1 MEPAPS
7 HDHQRRQEPPPR
19 QDEPHDYQ
27 RLNAEAVKTTV
38 LRLSERIEARFPD
51 RNLRHVC
58 RSLAGA
64 VDDLLIQP
72 QSRWYSV
79 AKVGSRALLGL
90 IGLIAVVGITM
101 LIVQAA
107 DDRSPET
114 VWEWIQIIESIINDV
129 VFAGIA
135 IFFLWQFPGRL
146 QRAHDLEA
154 LHRLRSLA
162 HVIDMHQLTKDPE
175 RLRPDFKPTSASM
188 DIGLDAI
195 QLGNYLDYC
204 SEMLSLVGKT
214 AALFAEK
221 STDTAV
227 LHTVEGIEDLTTGM
241 SRKIWQK
248 IALLPRGQALGS

>member
-1 MEPAPS
+1 M
-7 HDHQRRQEPPPR
+7 
-19 QDEPHDYQ
+19 
-27 RLNAEAVKTTV
+27 
-38 LRLSERIEARFPD
+38 
-51 RNLRHVC
+51 
-58 RSLAGA
+58 
-64 VDDLLIQP
+64 
-72 QSRWYSV
+72 
-79 AKVGSRALLGL
+79 
-90 IGLIAVVGITM
+90 
-101 LIVQAA
+101 
-107 DDRSPET
+107 
-114 VWEWIQIIESIINDV
+114 

-204 SEMLSLVGKT
+204 SEMLSLVGKA
-214 AALFAEK
+214 AALFVEK

-227 LHTVEGIEDLTTGM
+227 LHTVEGIEDLTT
-241 SRKIWQK
+241 
-248 IALLPRGQALGS
+248 A

>member
-1 MEPAPS
+1 
-7 HDHQRRQEPPPR
+7 
-19 QDEPHDYQ
+19 
-27 RLNAEAVKTTV
+27 
-38 LRLSERIEARFPD
+38 
-51 RNLRHVC
+51 
-58 RSLAGA
+58 
-64 VDDLLIQP
+64 
-72 QSRWYSV
+72 
-79 AKVGSRALLGL
+79 
-90 IGLIAVVGITM
+90 
-101 LIVQAA
+101 
-107 DDRSPET
+107 
-114 VWEWIQIIESIINDV
+114 
-129 VFAGIA
+129 
-135 IFFLWQFPGRL
+135 
-146 QRAHDLEA
+146 
-154 LHRLRSLA
+154 
-162 HVIDMHQLTKDPE
+162 MHQLTKDPE